1 MIKNYDQ
8 PVKIN
13 HNPNWSYIPDD
24 LYRILIIGSSGSG
37 KTNNF
42 VELNKTSTTK
52 YWQNL
57 FIHQRFTRINVSIA
71 C

>member
-1 MIKNYDQ
+1 MIKSYDQ

-13 HNPNWSYIPDD
+13 HNPNWSFIPDD

-37 KTNNF
+37 KTNSF

-52 YWQNL
+52 Y
-57 FIHQRFTRINVSIA
+57 
-71 C
+71 